1 VRYNRIIKN
10 NEMTK
15 KILIV
20 KNITHEGP
28 GLLDTI
34 LERYAINS
42 KTVDLSSG
50 EILPDPLHYDAL
62 VILGGPQSA
71 NDKTESMQREI
82 ELASKAMKAGLPCL
96 GICLGLQVLVK
107 AGGGSVIRNPLK
119 ETGFFDH
126 EGEPYVVD
134 LTESGK
140 EDPLFRNMSDTF
152 RVFQLHGET
161 VEITDTMQ
169 LLAEGVH
176 CRNQAVRIGTNAYG
190 LQCHFELTPEML
202 TELVKVDRDLQ
213 MMHEEDLS
221 MQFHAIQKEY
231 TITGLSLMNNFLRI
245 AGIA

>member
-1 VRYNRIIKN
+1 
-10 NEMTK
+10 MPK
-15 KILIV
+15 KILII

-28 GLLDTI
+28 GLLETI
-34 LERYAINS
+34 LERCVIDS
-42 KTVDLSSG
+42 ETTDLSDG
-50 EILPDPLHYDAL
+50 GILPDPLHYDAL

-82 ELASKAMKAGLPCL
+82 ELARRALDAGLPCL

-107 AGGGSVIRNPLK
+107 AGGGSVITNPLK

-126 EGEPYVVD
+126 EGQPYMVD
-134 LTESGK
+134 LTEAGK

-161 VEITDTMQ
+161 VAITDTMQ

-202 TELVKVDRDLQ
+202 TEWASIDRDLQ
-213 MMHEEDLS
+213 MMHEEDLI
-221 MQFHAIQKEY
+221 MQFNAVQEEY
-231 TITGLSLMNNFLRI
+231 TNTGLSLMHNFLRI

>member
-1 VRYNRIIKN
+1 
-10 NEMTK
+10 MSK
-15 KILIV
+15 KILII

-28 GLLDTI
+28 GLLDTT
-34 LERYAINS
+34 LERFAIDS
-42 KTVDLSSG
+42 HTVDLSCG
-50 EILPDPLHYDAL
+50 GILPDPLHYDAL
-62 VILGGPQSA
+62 VILGGPQSV
-71 NDKTESMQREI
+71 NDKTESIQREI
-82 ELASKAMKAGLPCL
+82 ELASKAMEAGLPCL

-107 AGGGSVIRNPLK
+107 AGGGSVMANPLK

-176 CRNQAVRIGTNAYG
+176 CRNQAIRIGKNAYG

-202 TELVKVDRDLQ
+202 TDWIRIDRDLQ
-213 MMHEEDLS
+213 MMCEGDLT
-221 MQFHAIQKEY
+221 MQFNAIQKEY
-231 TITGLSLMNNFLRI
+231 TNTGLSLINNFLRI